1 MVSECKEEGEVELS
15 DGRTITYSTATSS
28 YDARKGVRL
37 TACIDAADGLE
48 ALLNRQVGVFI
59 FCFDFTGVSAVKYRR
74 GPFAEELSLAPPKDG
89 LLFCSMS
96 TNLSDASL
104 QCLANGIHYP
114 KGALFWALAKYHGMI
129 LSDDWLEKN
138 PPLAYW
144 SGESPSS
151 QRILKLSVHRYS

>member
-104 QCLANGIHYP
+104 QCLAEGISFP
-114 KGALFWALAKYHGMI
+114 KNALMWGLACEHGRS
-129 LSDDWLEKN
+129 LGDNWLVEN
-138 PPLAYW
+138 PPLSTW
-144 SGESPSS
+144 TGEPSS
-151 QRILKLSVHRYS
+151 SELVLTISIYRYS